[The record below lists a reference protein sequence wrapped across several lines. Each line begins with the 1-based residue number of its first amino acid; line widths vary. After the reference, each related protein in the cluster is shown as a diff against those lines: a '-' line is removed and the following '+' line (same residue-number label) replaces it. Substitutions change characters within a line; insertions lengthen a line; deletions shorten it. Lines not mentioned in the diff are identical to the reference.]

1 MAQYPAPNPAH
12 EPAPY
17 PAELTITQL
26 LANAMGPNQR
36 LAPSVVVMLR
46 RRILRCCPQFLD
58 PGLSGFVKT
67 AFAHDELVEAYFYPR
82 RVNASPFSGDLKR
95 PEQLLK
101 PDMAE
106 NILIPFEWLHQA
118 GQMAQRLD
126 VMKAGT
132 PIERNMAYMATVLY
146 PCGWLVNA
154 HPVFKFCTMGAEQ
167 TYIQT
172 GWMREEL
179 LKSALLCLD
188 KDFQDMQLILKVI
201 FGLKLEGEKQE
212 LQAAGLAREIALL
225 GTAVAVGQM
234 RWNGALTRK

>member
-1 MAQYPAPNPAH
+1 
-12 EPAPY
+12 
-17 PAELTITQL
+17 
-26 LANAMGPNQR
+26 MGPNQR

-67 AFAHDELVEAYFYPR
+67 AFAHDELVEAYFFPR
-82 RVNASPFSGDLKR
+82 TKDASPFSGGLKR
-95 PEQLLK
+95 PEQMTLT
-101 PDMAE
+101 DTSE

-132 PIERNMAYMATVLY
+132 PFERNMAYMATVLY

-154 HPVFKFCTMGAEQ
+154 HPVFKFCTMGAEH

-212 LQAAGLAREIALL
+212 LQAAGLAHPIARLR
-225 GTAVAVGQM
+225 TAVAVAQM
-234 RWNGALTRK
+234 RWNGAFDA